1 MSLNKIIFEH
11 IDDKYAYG
19 KYGEFTVIMMTKNRF
34 INATKLCKEYSKE
47 FFNWKQNKNNQE
59 LINEVE
65 IDIYS
70 GLGIPRAE
78 ENKSFIIING
88 GKNQL
93 IKGTYVHELLIPHIA
108 SWISSKFAVKVSKI
122 INSFIAN
129 EYINEIKKKD
139 NKIDSLEEKL
149 NIIIEDNKETKL
161 INEKLLKSNEELLKY
176 SKKSEKQNRKLEQKL
191 DDTNDNLIDIKDELT
206 ESNKKLG
213 YACKKLDIAVEDRV
227 PKTEEHDKFESIAIL
242 KCTKKKVL
250 FRYYCIRG
258 QLYHVNKR
266 IKKKTIEEK
275 YEELIRIDDVSHSVN
290 IWNRLKEKLRKK
302 VEYCGNEMNLIDIN
316 ENDFIDTIK
325 LVYDK
330 RKEIIINE
338 NNDDTSDDE

>member
-1 MSLNKIIFEH
+1 MFRNDYQDKLNKKYIIKLK
-11 IDDKYAYG
+11 DKH
-19 KYGEFTVIMMTKNRF
+19 K
-34 INATKLCKEYSKE
+34 
-47 FFNWKQNKNNQE
+47 
-59 LINEVE
+59 
-65 IDIYS
+65 
-70 GLGIPRAE
+70 
-78 ENKSFIIING
+78 ENKI
-88 GKNQL
+88 L
-93 IKGTYVHELLIPHIA
+93 IKE
-108 SWISSKFAVKVSKI
+108 
-122 INSFIAN
+122 
-129 EYINEIKKKD
+129 KD
-139 NKIDSLEEKL
+139 DKIDSLEEKL
-149 NIIIEDNKETKL
+149 NTIIKNNEIIIENNKETNSKY
-161 INEKLLKSNEELLKY
+161 EELLKY

-191 DDTNDNLIDIKDELT
+191 DDANDNLIDIKDELT

-213 YACKKLDIAVEDRV
+213 YACKKLDIAVEHRV
-227 PKTEEHDKFESIAIL
+227 PNTEDHDKFESIAIL
-242 KCTKKKVL
+242 KCTKKKAL

-330 RKEIIINE
+330 RKEIIISE